1 MDDKRFLGTGMKF
14 PPQIDAGTG
23 RFTLSSAQQSVKE
36 SVYLILMT
44 NRGERWMQPEFG
56 GDLLSYTFMDTSL
69 TMLSIMSSQI
79 RNLLLT
85 QEPRISDVNVDI
97 TPDNNS
103 GCLII
108 NIEYALSDS
117 NTRDNLVFPFYLTA
131 DAVEGEEE
139 PYEQEN

>member
-131 DAVEGEEE
+131 DAVEGEVE